1 MNPAIEHPYN
11 AELILE
17 LSQREEK
24 FKTLFTPSGV
34 DVHILDV
41 GYRVI
46 VVTEAGKPTS
56 EPLLKMTPC
65 FNSRVKNPMGI
76 FLVDNYYLQLQYH
89 LRSDLWAAWRKPEL
103 FPGFRR
109 DINYSDLLPIINGA
123 LYDRSNHRVL
133 AAAFGHTGSRITSNE
148 AGHWVYGYG
157 SQIACHIFRNGDPHE
172 DALKRFMRN
181 GCVEIPYAEHRYWV
195 MMPHAN
201 DMRLEPASFKALAYA
216 LVPMIHSFDNA
227 KHGRLG

>member
-1 MNPAIEHPYN
+1 MKTITEHPYN
-11 AELILE
+11 AELIHE
-17 LSQREEK
+17 LTQREDK
-24 FKTLFTPSGV
+24 FRALFTPAGV

-46 VVTEAGKPTS
+46 VVTEANKPTS
-56 EPLLKMTPC
+56 EPLLKLTPC

-89 LRSDLWAAWRKPEL
+89 LRADLWAAWRKPEL

-123 LYDRSNHRVL
+123 LYERSDQRVI
-133 AAAFGHTGSRITSNE
+133 AAAYGNAGSRITSNE
-148 AGHWVYGYG
+148 DGHWVYGYG
-157 SQIACHIFRNGDPHE
+157 SHIACHIFRNDDPHTDE
-172 DALKRFMRN
+172 LQRFMRN

-201 DMRLEPASFKALAYA
+201 NMHMRTDSFKALAYA
-216 LVPMIHSFDNA
+216 IVPMIHSYDNA